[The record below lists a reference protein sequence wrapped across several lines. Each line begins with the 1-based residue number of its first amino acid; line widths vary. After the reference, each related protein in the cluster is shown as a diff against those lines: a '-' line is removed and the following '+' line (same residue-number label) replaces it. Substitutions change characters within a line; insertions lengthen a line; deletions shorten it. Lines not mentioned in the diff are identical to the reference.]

1 MLCSVSEHRRV
12 HSVSVIASKTG
23 LENMAEL
30 RAMWLFSSSA
40 LHCTQPSSPSR
51 ALDHCRSKQREFVC
65 WWGAAAGEN
74 PGLVCAG
81 AFLLLSPESEVT
93 LLQATGAFPTAMAG
107 PKCCLLGIFFHCT
120 GCASTLSAHLTFHRS
135 ISRITC
141 SPLAR
146 NSRLTVWSLMHN
158 SMPK

>member
-51 ALDHCRSKQREFVC
+51 ALDTADPSREFVC

-93 LLQATGAFPTAMAG
+93 LLQATGAFPTAIAG
-107 PKCCLLGIFFHCT
+107 PMCCLMGIFFHCT
-120 GCASTLSAHLTFHRS
+120 GCVSPLSVYLTFHRS
-135 ISRITC
+135 ISRITY
-141 SPLAR
+141 SSLAR

>member
-1 MLCSVSEHRRV
+1 MSVLLQVKLDWRIWQNSGPCGFSAHPPYTALSHLVPAEHWTT
-12 HSVSVIASKTG
+12 AD
-23 LENMAEL
+23 
-30 RAMWLFSSSA
+30 
-40 LHCTQPSSPSR
+40 PS
-51 ALDHCRSKQREFVC
+51 REFVC

-93 LLQATGAFPTAMAG
+93 LLQATGAFPSAIAG
-107 PKCCLLGIFFHCT
+107 PMCCLMGIFFHCT
-120 GCASTLSAHLTFHRS
+120 GCVSPLSVHLTFHRS
-135 ISRITC
+135 ISRITY
-141 SPLAR
+141 SSLAR